1 VFDAEAG
8 MALDSNFIKVM
19 VWYDNKWGY
28 WNKCLEMA
36 PVVRR

>member
-1 VFDAEAG
+1 

-19 VWYDNKWGY
+19 VWYDTQWGY